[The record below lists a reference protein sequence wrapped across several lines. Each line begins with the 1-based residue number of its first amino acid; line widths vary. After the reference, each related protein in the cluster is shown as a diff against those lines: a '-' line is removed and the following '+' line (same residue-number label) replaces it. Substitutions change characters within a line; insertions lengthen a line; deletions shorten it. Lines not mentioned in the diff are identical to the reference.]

1 MESKKLETELSNR
14 IVDPSNEKSKAEL
27 AKEERKKTRRNGDF
41 LNIQPQ
47 KLGSYYIAIVTINT
61 NNYHY
66 LITGPVYKWFGKNVQ
81 FGFSLRHIM
90 LLAFTFG
97 YIDGM
102 GKLILLLSY

>member
-1 MESKKLETELSNR
+1 MESKKLDTELSNR
-14 IVDPSNEKSKAEL
+14 IVDPSNEKSKAESL
-27 AKEERKKTRRNGDF
+27 KEQRNKTRLNGDF

-47 KLGSYYIAIVTINT
+47 KL
-61 NNYHY
+61 
-66 LITGPVYKWFGKNVQ
+66 GPVYKWFGKNVQ

-102 GKLILLLSY
+102 GNNKIILLLSYYYLIIHHQ